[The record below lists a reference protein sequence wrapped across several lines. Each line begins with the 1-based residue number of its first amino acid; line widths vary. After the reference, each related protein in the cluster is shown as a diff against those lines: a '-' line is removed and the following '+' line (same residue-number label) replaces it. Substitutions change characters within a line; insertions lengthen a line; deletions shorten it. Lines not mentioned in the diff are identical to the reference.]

1 MSMRTLLKLRLSYIF
16 WGLLV
21 SYSLLAYFLPS
32 VKFESAALTLFSVN
46 SFLYGFYIAP
56 ILAGQKARIEELH
69 RVVRSEANALFAM
82 ALSSKK
88 YSEKLHDEILGMVKA
103 YINDIL
109 KVKDIGG
116 GEQSYEKMITYAV
129 SYKGEDKESAQK
141 FLDQLIQNQANR
153 SNLAMQLG
161 NKVFSNEWWI
171 MLVLFSITLSFILLL
186 SVGDN
191 IFLKIVKALLCT
203 GLTMLLAIVVKLS
216 TLTHK
221 KASKMWDPLKKLLDS
236 DFYRLD

>member
-1 MSMRTLLKLRLSYIF
+1 MKLLLKVRLSVFF
-16 WGLLV
+16 WSFLIV
-21 SYSLLAYFLPS
+21 YTVLAFFLPS

-56 ILAGQKARIEELH
+56 ILGGQKSRVEELH
-69 RVVRSEANALFAM
+69 KVVRSEANALFAM

-88 YSEKLHDEILGMVKA
+88 YSTRLHHHVLEMIKEYM
-103 YINDIL
+103 NDIL
-109 KVKDIGG
+109 KVKGIGG
-116 GEQSYEKMITYAV
+116 GEEAYEKMISYAV
-129 SYKGEDKESAQK
+129 SYDGDDKESAQK
-141 FLDQLIQNQANR
+141 FLDQLIQNQSNR

-171 MLVLFSITLSFILLL
+171 MVVLFSITLSFILLL

-203 GLTMLLAIVVKLS
+203 GLSMLIAIVVKLS
-216 TLTHK
+216 TLSHK
-221 KASKMWDPLKKLLDS
+221 KASKMWDPMKKLLET

>member
-1 MSMRTLLKLRLSYIF
+1 MKLLLTIRLSIF
-16 WGLLV
+16 FWSFLSV
-21 SYSLLAYFLPS
+21 FTVLAFFLPS

-56 ILAGQKARIEELH
+56 ILGGQKSRVEELH
-69 RVVRSEANALFAM
+69 KVVRSEANALFAM

-88 YSEKLHDEILGMVKA
+88 YSHDLHVKVLDMIKG
-103 YINDIL
+103 YMHDIL
-109 KVKDIGG
+109 KVKGIGG
-116 GEQSYEKMITYAV
+116 GEVAYEKMISFAV
-129 SYKGEDKESAQK
+129 SYDGEDKDSAQK
-141 FLDQLIQNQANR
+141 FLDQLIQNQSNR

-186 SVGDN
+186 NVGEN

-203 GLTMLLAIVVKLS
+203 GLSMLLAIVVKLS
-216 TLTHK
+216 TLSHK
-221 KASKMWDPLKKLLDS
+221 KASKMWDPLKKLLET

>member
-1 MSMRTLLKLRLSYIF
+1 MKLLLKVRLSVFF
-16 WGLLV
+16 WGFLV
-21 SYSLLAYFLPS
+21 LYGLLAYFLPN

-56 ILAGQKARIEELH
+56 ILGGQKSRVEELH
-69 RVVRSEANALFAM
+69 KVVRSEANALFAM
-82 ALSSKK
+82 ALSSKNYSTKFHHHVLEMIKK
-88 YSEKLHDEILGMVKA
+88 YM
-103 YINDIL
+103 NDIL
-109 KVKDIGG
+109 KVKGIGG
-116 GEQSYEKMITYAV
+116 GEESYEKMISYAV
-129 SYKGEDKESAQK
+129 SYEGEDKESAQK
-141 FLDQLIQNQANR
+141 FLDQLIQNQTNR

-161 NKVFSNEWWI
+161 NKVYSNEWWI

-191 IFLKIVKALLCT
+191 IFLKVVKALLCT
-203 GLTMLLAIVVKLS
+203 GLSMLLAIVVKLS

-221 KASKMWDPLKKLLDS
+221 KASKMWNPLKKLLET

>member
-1 MSMRTLLKLRLSYIF
+1 MKLLLSVRLSVFF
-16 WGLLV
+16 W
-21 SYSLLAYFLPS
+21 SFLALYTALAFLLPS

-56 ILAGQKARIEELH
+56 ILGGQKSRVEELH
-69 RVVRSEANALFAM
+69 KVVRSESNALFAI

-88 YSEKLHDEILGMVKA
+88 YSRQLHTKILDMVKA
-103 YINDIL
+103 YMHDIL
-109 KVKDIGG
+109 KVKGIGG
-116 GEQSYEKMITYAV
+116 GEAAYEKMISYAV
-129 SYKGEDKESAQK
+129 SYDGEDKDSAQK
-141 FLDQLIQNQANR
+141 FLDQLIQNQTNR

-191 IFLKIVKALLCT
+191 VFLKIVKALLCT

-216 TLTHK
+216 TLSHK
-221 KASKMWDPLKKLLDS
+221 KASKMWDPLKKLLES